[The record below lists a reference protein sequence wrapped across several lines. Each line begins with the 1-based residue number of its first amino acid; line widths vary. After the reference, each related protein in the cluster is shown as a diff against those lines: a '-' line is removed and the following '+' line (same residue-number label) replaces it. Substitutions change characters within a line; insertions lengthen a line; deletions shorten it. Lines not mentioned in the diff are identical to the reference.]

1 MNRELEESYGVLP
14 FRKERGKWRV
24 LLILHL
30 HGNHWGF
37 PKGKSDE
44 GENPQ
49 ESATRELLE
58 ETGLSVS
65 SFLTKK
71 PLEEHYEFSRKG
83 ARVAKTV
90 HYFPALVE
98 GSLALQTNEV
108 RAAKWATLE
117 EALEQLTFDEAKK
130 LCKEA
135 FEQVQ

>member
-1 MNRELEESYGVLP
+1 MHLESEESYGVLP
-14 FRKERGKWRV
+14 FRQQQGIWRV

-37 PKGKSDE
+37 PKGKPDE
-44 GENPQ
+44 DENPH
-49 ESATRELLE
+49 ESATRELKE
-58 ETGLSVS
+58 ETGLDVA
-65 SFLTKK
+65 SFLTTE
-71 PLEEHYEFSRKG
+71 PLEERYEFSRRG
-83 ARVAKTV
+83 VRVAKTV

-108 RAAKWATLE
+108 RAAKWATLN

-135 FEQVQ
+135 FNQLS